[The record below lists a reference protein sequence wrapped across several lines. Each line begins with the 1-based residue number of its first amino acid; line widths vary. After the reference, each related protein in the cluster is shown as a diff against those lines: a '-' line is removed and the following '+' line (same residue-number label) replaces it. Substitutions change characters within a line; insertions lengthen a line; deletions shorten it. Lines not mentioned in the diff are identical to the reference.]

1 MLSGSVPPGC
11 PQDFYRTLINAVEG
25 LGCRCELDAD
35 GERLRY
41 GLEAR
46 PFMIKPNRY
55 ELETMTASK
64 LNTLSDIHTAALRYI
79 DLGVEIVAVSLGA
92 DGALIVSADEALYAP
107 RMNIEVKST
116 VGAGDSMIA
125 GLVAGFM
132 GDDSLEDCFRKGVA
146 SATARCMTEGY
157 KAVDRT
163 VYRAL
168 LDMVRIERV

>member
-1 MLSGSVPPGC
+1 MKICLNDCLKLDAFRLSRVVAC
-11 PQDFYRTLINAVEG
+11 AD
-25 LGCRCELDAD
+25 ELDRRVKSVSVLD
-35 GERLRY
+35 EH
-41 GLEAR
+41 
-46 PFMIKPNRY
+46 
-55 ELETMTASK
+55 
-64 LNTLSDIHTAALRYI
+64 DI
-79 DLGVEIVAVSLGA
+79 DMGVEIVAVSLGA